1 MLEETVVVPV
11 ETTPAPSPESEVTE
25 DFVTI
30 GGVKRPLKNFMAE
43 ISRKTKEEVME
54 EIRRTTPASAQPV
67 SQSDWNKQVVAMAE
81 KEMEET
87 GSIVPVNTILNL
99 IAQGT
104 TYHLG
109 EHNKTLKN
117 AQKTLKDVRK
127 ELKGQYKDF
136 GDYADEF
143 DAIIEDIDPRQISK
157 DGLKIV
163 FDSLRGKRLDDILKK
178 RDEEAAKKPDDT
190 KILGE
195 VGRVSAMVSTGVKTK
210 NLTSEQKKEMMD
222 MGFETEEDYLGRLEK
237 RRQIAKSKG
246 TKNIPDTLSELFK
259 F

>member
-1 MLEETVVVPV
+1 
-11 ETTPAPSPESEVTE
+11 
-25 DFVTI
+25 
-30 GGVKRPLKNFMAE
+30 
-43 ISRKTKEEVME
+43 
-54 EIRRTTPASAQPV
+54 
-67 SQSDWNKQVVAMAE
+67 MAE

-109 EHNKTLKN
+109 EHNKTVKN

-136 GDYADEF
+136 GDYAEEF

-163 FDSLRGKRLDDILKK
+163 FDSVRGKRLDDILKK
-178 RDEEAAKKPDDT
+178 RDEEAAKKSDDT
-190 KILGE
+190 KIIGE
-195 VGRVSAMVSTGVKTK
+195 VGKASAMVSAVAKTK
-210 NLTSEQKKEMMD
+210 NLTNGQKKEMSD
-222 MGFETEEDYLGRLEK
+222 MGFETEEDYFGRLEK
-237 RRQIAKSKG
+237 KRQIAKSKG
-246 TKNIPDTLSELFK
+246 AKNVPDTISEFLK